1 MTEIL
6 RNLRSK
12 FHAGTLLSTAP
23 GRRGTLSTLIVSARV
38 ILLVA
43 HKMEKLLNGPGHEPK
58 LSDTKVSVLENFFG
72 KEPIACLF
80 SAIGKVV
87 FADTLKATTTA
98 IRNLRAVANDE
109 EQSPAIRL
117 KAKSD
122 ADKKKQQTPVIFT
135 NAFLEYGKKR
145 KDIQYF
151 LPLLGFDVDHIS
163 PERVVE
169 VMNILRNNE
178 HVAFAQPSSSRRGI
192 HGVLYADTAQFL
204 NDHWDGSHAD
214 AFAFVWEKMR
224 TYVEDVIGEKI
235 DEACKNPERSFAL
248 CYDELTFINPD
259 AAPWH
264 IDTSDYQPRGKK
276 TRTTGSTGTSKRKLK
291 HAALDEV
298 KNRIENELLQQDC
311 TLEKGR
317 NNYVF
322 RFAAICNT
330 FGVDIEEVIAH
341 CVSTY
346 QEDDFEEPEIA
357 AAVKSAY
364 SDEKKH
370 GTRSAGVRYATPDE
384 VTYYINSY
392 GAWRFNEVTLE
403 YEVKPVGEETFR
415 ACKDEDANEIYRR
428 ALMDCKLM
436 SVKQI
441 ETIIHSFETEHFNPA
456 IAYKESLP
464 KCKILPDGRC
474 QIEGRTEARDYIAE
488 LADRLHTTS
497 PVAEVRHY
505 FKIWFVQM
513 VKSWINPE
521 EVNHYVFG
529 LLGKQGIYK
538 TTFFELLLPPELAKQ
553 YFDIKETNGQF
564 GKDEMM
570 KLGRLFLY
578 LQEEVDEMTPKEL
591 NQFKAIASMKMVKM
605 RLPYGRHIICVTRSC
620 SFGLTGNKREILND
634 STGSRRFF
642 PFWVV
647 RIDNPFDNPIDY
659 EALYAQAFKLA
670 EPDSGFIS
678 YVPVDEVSALNERN
692 RLFSVPILEH
702 EMVDRY
708 LGKPNSCDRGVMESG
723 GIITAYLQQFALK
736 QPLDVRKVTA
746 YLRQQE
752 FFEKRTKKNTVFNV
766 VHLKAEEIARRSKID
781 LPATNFPVDE
791 GVEDDDDLL

>member
-1 MTEIL
+1 M
-6 RNLRSK
+6 
-12 FHAGTLLSTAP
+12 G
-23 GRRGTLSTLIVSARV
+23 
-38 ILLVA
+38 
-43 HKMEKLLNGPGHEPK
+43 KLLNVPGQELK
-58 LSDTKVSVLENFFG
+58 LSDIKVSVLENFFG

-80 SAIGKVV
+80 SGIGGLA
-87 FADTLKATTTA
+87 FTEELKATTIA
-98 IRNLRAVANDE
+98 IRNLRAVADDE

-135 NAFLEYGKKR
+135 NAFLEHGKKR
-145 KDIQYF
+145 KDIQFF
-151 LPLLGFDVDHIS
+151 LPLMGFDVDHIS

-169 VMNILRNNE
+169 VMDILRKNE
-178 HVAFAQPSSSRRGI
+178 HVAFAQPSSSRKGI
-192 HGVLYADTAQFL
+192 HGVLYVDTAQFL
-204 NDHWDGSHAD
+204 NEQWDGSHAD
-214 AFAFVWEKMR
+214 AFTFVWEKMR
-224 TYVEDVIGEKI
+224 TYVEELIGEKI

-248 CYDELTFINPD
+248 CYDELTFFNPD
-259 AAPWH
+259 ATPLH
-264 IDTSDYQPRGKK
+264 IDTSDFHPRGKK
-276 TRTTGSTGTSKRKLK
+276 AKSSGSSKRKPK
-291 HAALDEV
+291 HATLDEV
-298 KNRIENELLQQDC
+298 RSRVENELIQQEC
-311 TLEKGR
+311 TLENGR

-341 CVSTY
+341 CVSAY
-346 QEDDFEEPEIA
+346 QEDDFEESEIVA
-357 AAVKSAY
+357 TIKSAY

-384 VTYYINSY
+384 VMYYINSY

-403 YEVKPVGEETFR
+403 YEVMPEGEDIFR

-428 ALMDCKLM
+428 ALMDCKLV

-456 IAYKESLP
+456 MAYKEALP
-464 KCKILPDGRC
+464 ECKILPDGRC
-474 QIEGRTEARDYIAE
+474 QIAGREDAHDYISE

-497 PVAEVRHY
+497 PVEEVRHY

-538 TTFFELLLPPELAKQ
+538 TTFFERLLPPELAQQ

-605 RLPYGRHIICVTRSC
+605 RLPYGRHIISVTRPC
-620 SFGLTGNKREILND
+620 SFGLTGNKLEVLND

-642 PFWVV
+642 PFWVES
-647 RIDNPFDNPIDY
+647 IDSPFDNPIDY

-670 EPDSGFIS
+670 EPDSGFTS

-692 RLFSVPILEH
+692 RQFSVAILEH
-702 EMVDRY
+702 ELVDHY
-708 LGKPNSCDRGVMESG
+708 LGKPNGYDRGVMESG
-723 GIITAYLQQFALK
+723 GIITAYLQQFAFK

-752 FFEKRTKKNTVFNV
+752 FFGKRTKKNTFFNV
-766 VHLKAEEIARRSKID
+766 VHLGAEEIARRSKID
-781 LPATNFPVDE
+781 LPAQQFPVN
-791 GVEDDDDLL
+791 EDAEEDDDLL